1 MGFSTDYTENNSYE
15 LIPEGEY
22 EVIIRNAEERNA
34 NSGSLFLSLSLVIRN
49 DVQQA
54 CQNRYVFENIFK
66 KKEPTQ
72 ADMQVQGYSFKRLMQ
87 IAQAATLPSGKAYE
101 TVQDLCKDLI
111 HKVVKIT
118 LYHRDYDGKT
128 NERVKY
134 FNASSFPQCHHTFN
148 SAQINNYEAPANK
161 PEPAFA
167 ASAASQIGSLDDFEE
182 IISDGKVPF

>member
-1 MGFSTDYTENNSYE
+1 MGFSTDYTENNSYD

-49 DVQQA
+49 DVQQG
-54 CQNRYVFENIFK
+54 CQNRYVFENMHK
-66 KKEPTQ
+66 KKEPSQ

-87 IAQAATLPSGKAYE
+87 IAQAAALPSGKAYE
-101 TVQDLCKDLI
+101 TVQDLCKDLL

-118 LYHRDYDGKT
+118 LYHHTYNGKT

-134 FNASSFPQCHHTFN
+134 FNASSFPQCHHIFT
-148 SAQINNYEAPANK
+148 SAQMTNSEMPAKK

-182 IISDGKVPF
+182 IISNEEVPF